1 LCPPHAYSF
10 AVQTVSITEQLVPEL
25 TRQQIIQ
32 IKSAA
37 MEQRKWIRTR
47 TSKIRTD
54 ARNKTDQLLRFK
66 HPGGFAGAAEL
77 ALMQV
82 GGRGNRWCSPSL
94 ALFDMA
100 FLFPHPAM
108 MTA

>member
-1 LCPPHAYSF
+1 
-10 AVQTVSITEQLVPEL
+10 
-25 TRQQIIQ
+25 
-32 IKSAA
+32 

-54 ARNKTDQLLRFK
+54 ARNKTRDTGNLMRFK

-82 GGRGNRWCSPSL
+82 QGWDSRWLHNDAC
-94 ALFDMA
+94 AV
-100 FLFPHPAM
+100 
-108 MTA
+108 